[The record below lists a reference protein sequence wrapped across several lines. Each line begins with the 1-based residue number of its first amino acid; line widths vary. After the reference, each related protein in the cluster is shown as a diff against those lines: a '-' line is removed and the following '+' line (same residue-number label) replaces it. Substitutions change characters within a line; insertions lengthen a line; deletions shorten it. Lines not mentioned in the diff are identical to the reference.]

1 MGRRVGRPLTPTIR
15 HQLHRRCGA
24 VASDLSRHI
33 DGSLKRHATPCDV
46 LLALAIIV
54 TILGFWCVGQWLTP
68 DV

>member
-1 MGRRVGRPLTPTIR
+1 MGRRVGRPLTPTTR
-15 HQLHRRCGA
+15 HQLHRRYRA
-24 VASDLSRHI
+24 VASDLSRHM
-33 DGSLKRHATPCDV
+33 DGSSKRNATPYGV